1 MDFTP
6 ISDFALIS
14 DCRTAALVSRAGSI
28 DWLCW
33 PHFENSAFFANILD
47 PDRGGYWRLAPKGPA
62 VVKREYLEGTNVLSS
77 IWQGAGEAEVIDF
90 MPVGKFDGLVPEHA
104 VIRLIRCTA
113 GEVAF
118 QSVVSARGN
127 YGKTPMPWKAKRG
140 HHRSHFKNFQFTL
153 QSFGCDHVVQGDGL
167 VAEFSLKAGERAGM
181 VLSANREGP
190 AVFLT
195 ELQLWRLLAAT
206 VDEWRT
212 WTARCTYR
220 GPHHAVIARS
230 ALVLKALNFAPS
242 GAVVAAPT
250 ASLPEREG
258 GELNWDYRYCWLRDA
273 SHTTRALWDLGFD
286 QEADAFASWLLH
298 ATALSRPRLR
308 VLYDVF
314 GRRPSPERDAGWLRG
329 YRDSRPVRLGN
340 AAESQHQLDLYG
352 ELMEA
357 ANQQIMHH
365 RRVDGETA
373 QLLLDIGEFA
383 CKHWRE
389 ADAGIW
395 EYRNELRHHTHSK
408 VFCWVAV
415 DRVARLQDL
424 GLLPHTRI
432 NFHEVR
438 ETIAAYILAHA
449 AENDGI
455 LTAAAGDPEMDASVL
470 LAATFGCVPPEHPVM
485 VKTFERLQQALG
497 TGDGLFYR
505 AERFVGREGAFL
517 FCSFWA
523 VEYLA
528 MRGDLEL
535 AEDWFGELLSL
546 QNDVGLY
553 GEEVAI
559 PAKETLG
566 NFPQAFS
573 HVGLINAA
581 LAIARARE
589 GRQPGRSRDGNSVEA
604 REKPE

>member
-1 MDFTP
+1 
-6 ISDFALIS
+6 
-14 DCRTAALVSRAGSI
+14 
-28 DWLCW
+28 
-33 PHFENSAFFANILD
+33 
-47 PDRGGYWRLAPKGPA
+47 
-62 VVKREYLEGTNVLSS
+62 
-77 IWQGAGEAEVIDF
+77 
-90 MPVGKFDGLVPEHA
+90 
-104 VIRLIRCTA
+104 
-113 GEVAF
+113 
-118 QSVVSARGN
+118 
-127 YGKTPMPWKAKRG
+127 
-140 HHRSHFKNFQFTL
+140 
-153 QSFGCDHVVQGDGL
+153 
-167 VAEFSLKAGERAGM
+167 
-181 VLSANREGP
+181 
-190 AVFLT
+190 
-195 ELQLWRLLAAT
+195 
-206 VDEWRT
+206 
-212 WTARCTYR
+212 
-220 GPHHAVIARS
+220 
-230 ALVLKALNFAPS
+230 
-242 GAVVAAPT
+242 VVAAPT

-424 GLLPHTRI
+424 G
-432 NFHEVR
+432 
-438 ETIAAYILAHA
+438 
-449 AENDGI
+449 
-455 LTAAAGDPEMDASVL
+455 ASVL